1 MVALNCGYSLEASA
15 EHKGRTSVQMHTEN
29 VELDSNEVIIMY
41 DVSEESNE
49 MSVTMHNVSRR
60 MLTLTQTNLSYVS
73 VDGRSDR
80 SLFTVSNTISISFS
94 I

>member
-41 DVSEESNE
+41 DVPEESNE

-60 MLTLTQTNLSYVS
+60 MLTQIAHFIDTNKP
-73 VDGRSDR
+73 
-80 SLFTVSNTISISFS
+80 FICIC
-94 I
+94 